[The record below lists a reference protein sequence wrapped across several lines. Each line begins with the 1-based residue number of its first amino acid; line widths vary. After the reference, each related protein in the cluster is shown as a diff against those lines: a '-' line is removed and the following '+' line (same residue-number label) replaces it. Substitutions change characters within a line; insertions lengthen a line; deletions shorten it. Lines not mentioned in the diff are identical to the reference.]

1 LGLKDAL
8 KLNPREQGLLAALFC
23 AEFTRGAFFLT
34 FLPLY
39 AVYHLHMTLAAV
51 GLATSINYLTETVY
65 KTMAGW
71 QVDRARRP
79 TVLSGL
85 GLGLIALVLMR
96 FHPLPLILM
105 VAAAV
110 FGLAMSPVWLA
121 VISQVAPV
129 EHAERTTRIS
139 TVFMVWLAGAGT
151 GPVIINFVLGI
162 DERWAFWFLILVW
175 TAALV
180 LAAGSTTPAEARNV
194 TEGAFLRDLGHLLRE
209 MSSTR
214 LLVPGMVLQTLAAA
228 SLLPVLPV
236 YMTRLGFTH
245 GQYGLFILAGGL
257 TAVALFVPA
266 SRVADRYPLKYLL
279 FLGFGLVAA
288 SLIIFIRVR
297 TPLPL
302 FLLAVAVGFAYA
314 VVLPAWNSLLAR
326 TIPPHRQATGWG
338 VFSTL
343 EGAGAAVGP
352 AIGGILSKNM
362 GYHAPFAFAAS
373 VFLAMALFYL
383 LYPGPKLL
391 R

>member
-8 KLNPREQGLLAALFC
+8 MLNPREQGLLATLFC

-85 GLGLIALVLMR
+85 GLGLVALILMR
-96 FHPLPLILM
+96 FHPLPLVLM
-105 VAAAV
+105 VASAV

-162 DERWAFWFLILVW
+162 NERWAFWFLILVW
-175 TAALV
+175 AAALV
-180 LAAGSTTPAEARNV
+180 LAAGSTAPAQGPRGP
-194 TEGAFLRDLGHLLRE
+194 EGAFLRDLGRLLRE
-209 MSSTR
+209 MSATR

-236 YMTRLGFTH
+236 YMTRLGFAH
-245 GQYGLFILAGGL
+245 SQYGLFILAGGL
-257 TAVALFVPA
+257 TAVAFFVPM

-288 SLIIFIRVR
+288 GLFTFIRVR
-297 TPLPL
+297 STGPL
-302 FLLAVAVGFAYA
+302 FVLAVVVGFAYA
-314 VVLPAWNSLLAR
+314 VVLPAWNSLLAHI
-326 TIPPHRQATGWG
+326 IPPQRQATGWG

-343 EGAGAAVGP
+343 EGVGAAIGP
-352 AIGGILSKNM
+352 ALGGILSKNA
-362 GYHAPFAFAAS
+362 GYQAPFIFAAT

-383 LYPGPKLL
+383 LYPGPRLL